1 MNSWLICVNQVKSL
15 VMLLHY
21 AKMWENMITYMTT
34 FVIVTDIY
42 DYHDYSAYGLVTKA
56 ISRIFGH
63 SHKCHSHWS

>member
-1 MNSWLICVNQVKSL
+1 
-15 VMLLHY
+15 MLLHY